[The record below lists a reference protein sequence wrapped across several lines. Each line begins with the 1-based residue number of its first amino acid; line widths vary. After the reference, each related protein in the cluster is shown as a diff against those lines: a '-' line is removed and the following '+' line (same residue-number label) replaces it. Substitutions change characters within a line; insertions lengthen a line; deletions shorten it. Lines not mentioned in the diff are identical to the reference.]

1 MGLSYNQTIVQKKF
15 KSHWKCEEE
24 EKANVARQSL
34 PLISHRQTIIVFK
47 NSTSNSKVWTVAV
60 LENAKCE
67 CCMPV
72 PLIDQYRSKQNK
84 LNFYSIHLFG
94 PGGGTLCPPCH
105 VFAYICE
112 NMRVRAHWKNL
123 TFLSYEFGKG
133 QYTFYCVKLSRFAE
147 RK

>member
-105 VFAYICE
+105 VFAYICA
-112 NMRVRAHWKNL
+112 NTHTRALKKLDFSQLWVWKRAVH
-123 TFLSYEFGKG
+123 FLP
-133 QYTFYCVKLSRFAE
+133 
-147 RK
+147 RKVISFRWKK

>member
-34 PLISHRQTIIVFK
+34 PLISHRQTITVFK

-105 VFAYICE
+105 VFAYICA
-112 NMRVRAHWKNL
+112 NTHTSSLKKLDFSQLWVWKRAVHFLPRKVISFPWK
-123 TFLSYEFGKG
+123 K
-133 QYTFYCVKLSRFAE
+133 
-147 RK
+147 